1 MSAAVSGAGIQ
12 RKTPLS
18 CLRRRF
24 HRVPALLAGLC
35 LAGAAQAQHFAPK
48 SLADKTVR
56 PEVRLAFTRLLAAPV
71 VQRTLDAVRDDHL
84 NTIDDLRLLT
94 EIEAPPF
101 KERKRA
107 EAFLAR
113 LKALGL
119 TDAYID
125 GEGNVLAL
133 RKGRGNG
140 PTLLVS
146 AHLDTVFPAGTDVRV
161 RERDGRLYAPGI
173 SDDTRGLTVLLSWL
187 RVLNEQKVQT
197 EGDLLF
203 AASVGEEELG
213 NLRGMKRIF
222 AEHPEIDGMVGL
234 EPAPD
239 GSVLVGGTA
248 SRRHEIVFSGPGG
261 HSFGAF
267 GRVPSAIHG
276 MGRAI
281 AKIAD
286 LKTPSLPR
294 TTFTVGT
301 ASGGTAVNA
310 IAAEARMAIDIR
322 SDAPAELR
330 MLERRIFDAVDAA
343 VREEN
348 ARARADTLRAT
359 HRWVGERP
367 GGRTPSDA
375 VIVEAA
381 VRANAS
387 VGLRTLLRGGSTD
400 ANVPMALGIPAIVV
414 GGGGLTGG
422 FHALDEWID
431 LHEAW
436 RGAQNSL
443 LTVLGLVGV
452 QQVSAPLLAKRL
464 PAN

>member
-1 MSAAVSGAGIQ
+1 MSGTLRSRSFRSKCRAAGAASIW
-12 RKTPLS
+12 
-18 CLRRRF
+18 
-24 HRVPALLAGLC
+24 LAGLC
-35 LAGAAQAQHFAPK
+35 VAAAAHSQYLHSRSAVPAP
-48 SLADKTVR
+48 VR
-56 PEVRLAFTRLLAAPV
+56 PEVDRAYVQLMASPA
-71 VQRTLDAVRDDHL
+71 VQRLLDAVRDDHPRA
-84 NTIDDLRLLT
+84 TVDLRRLT

-101 KERKRA
+101 KEHARA

-119 TDAYID
+119 ADARID
-125 GEGNVLAL
+125 AEGNVLGL

-146 AHLDTVFPAGTDVRV
+146 AHLDTVFPAGTDVTIK
-161 RERDGRLYAPGI
+161 ERDGRLYAPGI
-173 SDDTRGLTVLLSWL
+173 SDNTRGLAVLLSWL
-187 RVLNEQKVQT
+187 RVLDEQQVQT

-203 AASVGEEELG
+203 AANVGEEELG
-213 NLRGMKRIF
+213 NLRGMKHIF
-222 AEHPEIDGMVGL
+222 AEHPEIDGMVAL

-239 GSVLVGGTA
+239 DSVLIFGTA
-248 SRRHEIVFSGPGG
+248 SRRYEVTFDGPGG

-286 LKTPSLPR
+286 LKTPRFPR

-301 ASGGTAVNA
+301 VSGGTSVNT
-310 IAAEARMAIDIR
+310 IAPQARMAIDIR
-322 SDAPAELR
+322 SDANGPLLATEKK
-330 MLERRIFDAVDAA
+330 IFAAIDAA

-348 ARARADTLRAT
+348 HRWGVDTLRVSS
-359 HRWVGERP
+359 RLIGDRP

-375 VIVEAA
+375 RIVEAA
-381 VRANAS
+381 VRSNAAF
-387 VGLRTLLRGGSTD
+387 GRRTVFRGGSTD
-400 ANVPMALGIPAIVV
+400 ANVPMSLGIPAIVV

-452 QQVSAPLLAKRL
+452 HGVSAPLLEKR
-464 PAN
+464 PPP

>member
-1 MSAAVSGAGIQ
+1 MSAAAIG
-12 RKTPLS
+12 R
-18 CLRRRF
+18 
-24 HRVPALLAGLC
+24 RVPALLAGLW
-35 LAGAAQAQHFAPK
+35 LAGSVQAQHFAPK
-48 SLADKTVR
+48 AMANPAVR
-56 PEVRLAFTRLLAAPV
+56 PEVRLAFTRLVESPV
-71 VQRTLDAVRDDHL
+71 VQRTLDAVRDDHPRA
-84 NTIDDLRLLT
+84 IADLRLLT

-101 KERKRA
+101 KEQKRA

-113 LKALGL
+113 MKSLGL
-119 TDAYID
+119 TDARID
-125 GEGNVLAL
+125 GEGNVLGL
-133 RKGRGNG
+133 RKGHGNG
-140 PTLLVS
+140 PTLLVA
-146 AHLDTVFPAGTDVRV
+146 AHLDTVFPAGTDVRI

-173 SDDTRGLTVLLSWL
+173 SDDTRGLSVLLSWL

-203 AASVGEEELG
+203 AATVGEEELG
-213 NLRGMKRIF
+213 NLRGVKRIF
-222 AEHPEIDGMVGL
+222 AEHPEIDGMVAL

-239 GSVLVGGTA
+239 GSVLIGGTA
-248 SRRHEIVFSGPGG
+248 SRRHEVLFSGPGG
-261 HSFGAF
+261 HSFDAF
-267 GRVPSAIHG
+267 GRVPSAVHG

-281 AKIAD
+281 AKIAE
-286 LKTPSLPR
+286 LKTPRLPR

-310 IAAEARMAIDIR
+310 IAAEARMAVDIR

-330 MLERRIFDAVDAA
+330 MLEKKIFAAIDAA

-348 ARARADTLRAT
+348 ARWGASTLRAT
-359 HRWVGERP
+359 RRVVGERP

-375 VIVEAA
+375 LIVQAA

-387 VGLRTLLRGGSTD
+387 FGRRTLFRGGSTD
-400 ANVPMALGIPAIVV
+400 ANLPMSLGIPAIVV
-414 GGGGLTGG
+414 GGGGQTGG

-452 QQVSAPLLAKRL
+452 QQVSAPLLANR
-464 PAN
+464 PVAN